1 MAEEIVVSK
10 LDPTF
15 KYEICTQPG
24 GEHFKRCFSC
34 GTCTATCPVA
44 EIDPEYNPRKIIR
57 QVLLGMR
64 KEVLSSKVIWFC
76 VRCYACSA
84 KCPQDV
90 KFADIMG
97 ALRDMAVREGY
108 APPEWA
114 EEVERIDHLTQ
125 RVRHRLVETL
135 FEGKE
140 PLEREKALLENTLE
154 IGAESTKR

>member
-1 MAEEIVVSK
+1 MAEEIVVK
-10 LDPTF
+10 DLDPTF

-24 GEHFKRCFSC
+24 GEHFKHCFSC

-57 QVLLGMR
+57 QALLGMR

-76 VRCYACSA
+76 VWCYACSA

-90 KFADIMG
+90 KFTDVMG
-97 ALRDMAVREGY
+97 VLRDMAVREGV
-108 APPEWA
+108 ASQEWA
-114 EEVERIDHLTQ
+114 SEVEDIDRLTQ

-140 PLEREKALLENTLE
+140 PLERKKALLEKELE
-154 IGAESTKR
+154 INKSA